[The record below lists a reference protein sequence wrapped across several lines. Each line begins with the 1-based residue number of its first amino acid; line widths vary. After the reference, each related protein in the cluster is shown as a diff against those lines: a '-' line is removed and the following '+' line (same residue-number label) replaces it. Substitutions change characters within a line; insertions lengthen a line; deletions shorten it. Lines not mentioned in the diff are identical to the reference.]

1 MRRVLISIVWLVPAV
16 AVAACGSGGSQA
28 VATGQHGRVYRDS
41 AGWTVDVPP
50 GWHVVRFT
58 DSKTGV
64 VSAGVQLSNVR
75 LPAPSL
81 LPGYPIQVNNRDLPA
96 RGVGLIIATDTDP
109 RLSRGFV
116 AVPPL
121 PGPDGRG
128 WDVGSSLGG
137 RPPCRLVVQGRR
149 EGLSR
154 EHGGRT
160 AQNWTGHDLVTGAE
174 RAV

>member
-128 WDVGSSLGG
+128 WEVGSSLSG
-137 RPPCRLVVQGRR
+137 RPYLAVLWFRAEGKAFLASMADGQRRIGRA
-149 EGLSR
+149 
-154 EHGGRT
+154 T
-160 AQNWTGHDLVTGAE
+160 IW
-174 RAV
+174 